1 MTPRGLILALKS
13 PFSGPTTTG
22 ARGTALPPDL
32 LRDASRRL
40 GLIAGAFTALTLII
54 LTLSR
59 TLFPKIPY
67 DWPSAM
73 DWTVGSVA
81 MLSLGVFLAAR
92 YWKGDPAAFVTL
104 GLLYEIALAA
114 AMGVL
119 NHVTAPVA
127 AMTAGPLA
135 SRVIIVLVVFAAVV
149 PSTPP
154 LTIAARHLEVAPA
167 HLLWMHI
174 PNYLAVGIAVIIS
187 HIITGLGRQ
196 VRDARELGSYR
207 LGVLLGRGGMGEVY
221 VAHHRML
228 ARPAAIKRIRPEKVA
243 FDGTEHAQR
252 VAQRFRREA
261 EAAAGLRSPHTIE
274 LYDFGKTDEGT
285 LYFVMEL
292 LDGIDLDSLVDRFGP
307 YHLPARC
314 TSCGRCA
321 HPSRKRTPRAWCI
334 GTSNRR
340 TFTSAVWASST
351 TS

>member
-1 MTPRGLILALKS
+1 
-13 PFSGPTTTG
+13 
-22 ARGTALPPDL
+22 
-32 LRDASRRL
+32 
-40 GLIAGAFTALTLII
+40 
-54 LTLSR
+54 
-59 TLFPKIPY
+59 
-67 DWPSAM
+67 
-73 DWTVGSVA
+73 
-81 MLSLGVFLAAR
+81 MLSLGVFLVAR

-149 PSTPP
+149 PSTPRRTLVAALIATTMDP
-154 LTIAARHLEVAPA
+154 LVMALTIAARHLEVAPA